1 MPKLKH
7 LTKYHKAALELK
19 YRGTLYRDIAEKLTE
34 RFSKEVGRTFSEQ
47 TVKDWFKE
55 GGTLFEDYRK
65 YESEIDEIEREN
77 LIIIKKMG
85 VRIREENFRIAN
97 EMLVALMG
105 SDTDSTKLGAIREL
119 LDRVEGKPREAITID
134 ENRTSYEQIIR
145 ELEQEEEEY
154 KKNQEN
160 DAVGKSA

>member
-1 MPKLKH
+1 MRKMKRLAE
-7 LTKYHKAALELK
+7 YHKRALEMK
-19 YRGTLYRDIAEKLTE
+19 YKGVSYREIAEKLNE
-34 RFSKEVGRTFSEQ
+34 RYSKKSKRVFSEQ
-47 TVKDWFKE
+47 TIKDWFKE

-85 VRIREENFRIAN
+85 VRIREENFLTAN
-97 EMLVALMG
+97 KMLVALMG
-105 SDTDSTKLGAIREL
+105 SETDSTKLGAIKEL

-154 KKNQEN
+154 KKSQEN

>member
-1 MPKLKH
+1 MPKLKQ
-7 LTKYHKAALELK
+7 LKKYHKEAIDMK
-19 YRGTLYRDIAEKLTE
+19 YRGISYKDIAEKLNE
-34 RFSKEVGRTFSEQ
+34 RFSKKIKRSFSDQ
-47 TVKDWFKE
+47 TIKDWFKE